1 MHEGLLHFTFLSI
14 PLMKWVTIIG
24 LGILYFFVILTVWQL
39 IIARLKKIAL
49 TTTNKFDDVVVEV
62 MQSTQKLTFAFLALL
77 LALRF
82 FDLPSK
88 WSIRLDHLTF
98 IVIGIQVAIWATKG
112 ISIWA
117 RDKLTVRDGEIP
129 NPVIISMLSWVIK
142 AVIWSILLL
151 TLLANMG
158 VNITA
163 FVASLGIGGVAVALA
178 VQNILSDLFAS
189 LSIGLDKPFEIGD
202 FIIFGDVMGNVEL
215 IGLKTTHIRS
225 LNGEQ
230 IVCSN
235 TELLKNT
242 IHNYKRMSKRRV
254 AFNFGVS
261 YGTQADDLEKIPSII
276 KAHLQTFKEVQFDR
290 AHFKGFGTQTLDFEV
305 VYIINTDNFNLYM
318 DIQQSLNLSLIREFK
333 RLNID
338 YVPTLNVNNYA
349 LTGAEQIAE
358 GAGSKKESTPD

>member
-1 MHEGLLHFTFLSI
+1 MREWFLNYTFLTF
-14 PLMKWVTIIG
+14 PLIKWLTVLG
-24 LGILYFFVILTVWQL
+24 LSFFYFFILLTVWQL
-39 IIARLKKIAL
+39 IISKLKKITL
-49 TTTNKFDDVVVEV
+49 ITSNKFDDVILEV
-62 MQSTQKLTFAFLALL
+62 MQSTKKLTFAALAVLF
-77 LALRF
+77 AVRF
-82 FDLPSK
+82 FDLSLK
-88 WSIRLDHLTF
+88 WSNRLDHLTF
-98 IVIGIQVAIWATKG
+98 IIIGIQVAIWATKG
-112 ISIWA
+112 ISIWSKNRLIA
-117 RDKLTVRDGEIP
+117 RDGETP

-142 AVIWSILLL
+142 AVVWSILLL
-151 TLLANMG
+151 TLLANLG

-178 VQNILSDLFAS
+178 VQSILSDLFAS

-230 IVCSN
+230 IICSN

-261 YGTQADDLEKIPSII
+261 YGTHADDLEKIPNII
-276 KAHLQTFKEVQFDR
+276 KRHLESFKEVHFDR

-305 VYIINTDNFNLYM
+305 VYIIDTDNFNLYM
-318 DIQQSLNLSLIREFK
+318 DIQQSLNLALIRELK

-338 YVPTLNVNNYA
+338 YVPTINVNNS
-349 LTGAEQIAE
+349 LLNVEQLKNEKI
-358 GAGSKKESTPD
+358 